1 MTTVAASVA
10 MWARTRRAWPRSILR
25 RCSHGRADT
34 KADRC
39 RWCGPVA
46 TRDRATPG
54 GRGRDGGNIMVKY
67 EDVTV
72 KLVGED
78 GNAFNLIG
86 LVNRG
91 IRDAHG
97 ADAAKEFTDAAMGSE
112 SYDALLSLI
121 QETVHVI

>member
-1 MTTVAASVA
+1 
-10 MWARTRRAWPRSILR
+10 
-25 RCSHGRADT
+25 
-34 KADRC
+34 
-39 RWCGPVA
+39 
-46 TRDRATPG
+46 
-54 GRGRDGGNIMVKY
+54 MVKY

-91 IRDAHG
+91 IRYAHG